1 MLQRALIKSD
11 KTVLLQ
17 KNCYRNGLIIFIVV
31 HEKCRQKK
39 YGLSINDLLSFILG
53 LLQSL
58 KQKNSLKQR
67 VRGLQDFVNCA
78 VKDDNVTSACQINFN
93 YQCIYLSNESNSI
106 PFF

>member
-31 HEKCRQKK
+31 HEKRRQKK
-39 YGLSINDLLSFILG
+39 YGFSINDLLSFTLG

-58 KQKNSLKQR
+58 K
-67 VRGLQDFVNCA
+67 
-78 VKDDNVTSACQINFN
+78 
-93 YQCIYLSNESNSI
+93 
-106 PFF
+106 